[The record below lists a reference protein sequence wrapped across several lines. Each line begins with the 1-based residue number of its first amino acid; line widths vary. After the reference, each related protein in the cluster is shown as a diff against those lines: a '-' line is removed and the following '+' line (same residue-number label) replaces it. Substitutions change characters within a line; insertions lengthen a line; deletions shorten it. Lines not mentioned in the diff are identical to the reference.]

1 MIYLEPN
8 HTKTGERRTVPLNG
22 VAKAALVNL
31 ARFQSVHCPSSP
43 WVFCVKRGER
53 IQNVKKGFATA
64 CCRAE
69 IKAFHPHDLRHACA
83 AWLVTA
89 GVPLPEIR
97 DLLGHST
104 IQMTERYVHLALENV
119 RAAVGVLAG
128 STSRFSHVVTREIS

>member
-1 MIYLEPN
+1 MVSGRFKGRVDLLGAQS
-8 HTKTGERRTVPLNG
+8 TKTGERRTVPLNG

-31 ARFQSVHCPSSP
+31 ARFQSAHCPISP

-69 IKAFHPHDLRHACA
+69 IKDFHPHDLRHACA

-89 GVPLPEIR
+89 GVPPPEIR

-104 IQMTERYVHLALENV
+104 IQMTERYVHCPGKCPC
-119 RAAVGVLAG
+119 RC
-128 STSRFSHVVTREIS
+128 RCFSWQRVTI